1 MRMEGVRLTRREEEV
16 LELVFLGLADKEIP
30 EYLPTR
36 SGEPVSVRT
45 VHNII
50 MNIKAKLHVQHRTE
64 LSLWWA
70 VKKYNI
76 SVDWTPLRRRICALM
91 MLALLVPQIVTHR
104 GDMIRTRRSGEAG
117 RVMSSRGGRGRR
129 DDATLE
135 DDMLWN
141 II

>member
-1 MRMEGVRLTRREEEV
+1 MRTEEIRLTRREEEV

-70 VKKYNI
+70 IKRYNI
-76 SVDWTPLRRRICALM
+76 SVACWYLRLSACM
-91 MLALLVPQIVTHR
+91 VT
-104 GDMIRTRRSGEAG
+104 
-117 RVMSSRGGRGRR
+117 
-129 DDATLE
+129 
-135 DDMLWN
+135 
-141 II
+141 